1 MKTESLP
8 LPRMLKAAHVAQVLG
23 VSARTV
29 YTLIENGELPAVR
42 VGQSVRIH
50 PDALHHYV
58 NRWRDDIVN

>member
-1 MKTESLP
+1 
-8 LPRMLKAAHVAQVLG
+8 MLKAAHVAQVLG

-50 PDALHHYV
+50 PDALFHYV